1 MASAE
6 TVLLLSPSLCC
17 LLWDMQH
24 LPWLLDG
31 EVYEGGG
38 FHVKY
43 VTSLLLDVHG
53 MRWEGGKTMLCSAL
67 VTGAL

>member
-1 MASAE
+1 
-6 TVLLLSPSLCC
+6 
-17 LLWDMQH
+17 MQH
-24 LPWLLDG
+24 LPWLLAA

-38 FHVKY
+38 LHVKY

-67 VTGAL
+67 VPGAL